1 MKAKEYLSAM
11 MNFAPF
17 TIASLPRI
25 LFGEG
30 SLMRLPEA
38 ILEFGPRLLLL
49 SGERSFADTP
59 HWPQLQQLMAAQGID
74 CRLAMVAGE
83 PSPQRV
89 DEIVQQHA
97 MDRIDVVVAIG
108 GGSVMDAA
116 KAVAGLLPHGNSV
129 LDHLED
135 VGKGLPYTGPSVPFI
150 AVPTTAGTGSE
161 ATKNAVLSVRG
172 RDGYKKSFRHD
183 CLVARTAIIDPLLLA
198 SCPAPLIASQGMDA
212 FTQLLESFV
221 SLRANPI
228 TDALA
233 RSGLQAVSEGFMAAY
248 RGGDGKAAGEGRAAM
263 AYAALLSGITLAQV
277 GLGSVHGLAQPLG
290 SLFPV
295 PHGVAC
301 GTTVAAATAVNIRAL
316 RERAPQSPALQKYAE
331 AGRLLAEQR
340 GLDDAAACEALL
352 EVLEQWTRELQL
364 PRLSRFGI
372 SEGDIP
378 AIVAGSRNNSMKSNP
393 VLLEDEEIAAI
404 VRQRL

>member
-1 MKAKEYLSAM
+1 M

-17 TIASLPRI
+17 AIANLPRI

-30 SLMRLPEA
+30 SLRQLPGVIAEH
-38 ILEFGPRLLLL
+38 GRKVLLV
-49 SGERSFADTP
+49 SGGRSFLAS
-59 HWPQLQQLMAAQGID
+59 AQWQELRLSLRERGIA
-74 CRLAMVAGE
+74 CEQASVTGE
-83 PSPQRV
+83 PSPQLV
-89 DEIVQQHA
+89 DE
-97 MDRIDVVVAIG
+97 VVSRYYGQGVEAVVGIG
-108 GGSVMDAA
+108 GGSVLDAA
-116 KAVAGLLPHGNSV
+116 KAIAGLLPHGNSV

-135 VGKGLPYTGPSVPFI
+135 VGRGLPYKGPSLPFI

-172 RDGYKKSFRHD
+172 SKGYKKSFRHES
-183 CLVARTAIIDPLLLA
+183 LVAHTAIIDPLLLEG
-198 SCPAPLIASQGMDA
+198 CPSELIAAQGMDA

-221 SLRANPI
+221 SVRANPL

-233 RSGLQAVSEGFMAAY
+233 WSGLQAVSEGFMAAY
-248 RGGDGKAAGEGRAAM
+248 AGGDSLDARSGRASM

-301 GTTVAAATAVNIRAL
+301 GTTVAAATAMNIKAL
-316 RERAPQSPALQKYAE
+316 RQRDAQSPAMEKYAQV
-331 AGRLLAEQR
+331 GRLLGGQP
-340 GLDDAAACEALL
+340 GLDGSAACDALV
-352 EVLEQWTRELQL
+352 EVLNHWTGSLQL
-364 PRLSRFGI
+364 PRLSRFGVGE
-372 SEGDIP
+372 SDIP
-378 AIVAGSRNNSMKSNP
+378 AIVANSRNNSMKTNP
-393 VLLEDEEIAAI
+393 VLLFDEEIAAI

>member
-1 MKAKEYLSAM
+1 M

-25 LFGEG
+25 VFGEG
-30 SLMRLPEA
+30 SLMQLPDA
-38 ILEFGPRLLLL
+38 ILQFGRRVLLL
-49 SGERSFADTP
+49 SGERSFADTE
-59 HWPQLQQLMAAQGID
+59 HWPQLQRLMAEQGIT
-74 CRLAMVAGE
+74 CHVASIGGE
-83 PSPQRV
+83 PSPQLV
-89 DEIVQQHA
+89 DEIVQRHA
-97 MDRIDVVVAIG
+97 TDRIEAVAAIG

-135 VGKGLPYTGPSVPFI
+135 VGKGLPYTGPSLPFI

-172 RDGYKKSFRHD
+172 RDGFKKSFRHE
-183 CLVARTAIIDPLLLA
+183 CLVARTAIIDPRLLA
-198 SCPAPLIASQGMDA
+198 SCPAPLIAAQGMDA
-212 FTQLLESFV
+212 FTQLLESYV
-221 SLRANPI
+221 SLRANPL

-233 RSGLQAVSEGFMAAY
+233 WSGLQAVNEGFLAAY
-248 RGGDGKAAGEGRAAM
+248 QGGDGEATRRGRAAM

-290 SLFPV
+290 SLHPV

-316 RERAPQSPALQKYAE
+316 RARAPDSPALRKYAE
-331 AGRLLAEQR
+331 VGRLLAR
-340 GLDDAAACEALL
+340 RGGLDDSTACEALV
-352 EVLEQWTRELQL
+352 EVLEGWTGELQL
-364 PRLSRFGI
+364 PRLSQFGI

-378 AIVAGSRNNSMKSNP
+378 AIVAGSRNNSMKTNP

-404 VRQRL
+404 VQQRL